1 MKVCA
6 SALVVGVNGTDAFK
20 AASWRGDTSSGV
32 NAVAADVADDDDDDD
47 AGGGTAGERSA
58 GTGTGLAR
66 GGAPTAAVST
76 PSSPLLEAAVAATGA
91 AVAACRF
98 RRHGNREGRGCCSL
112 TAALL
117 LLAALAAAAPS
128 AARAEAPAPMEKKCS
143 TGGLRRKRLYY
154 VRALPSLS
162 EERGL
167 GEGG

>member
-1 MKVCA
+1 LKVCA

-32 NAVAADVADDDDDDD
+32 NAVAADVTDDEDD
-47 AGGGTAGERSA
+47 AGGGTAGDDSADA
-58 GTGTGLAR
+58 GTGLTR

-76 PSSPLLEAAVAATGA
+76 PSLPLLEAAVAAAEA

-117 LLAALAAAAPS
+117 LLAAAAAAAPS
-128 AARAEAPAPMEKKCS
+128 AARADAPAPMEKS
-143 TGGLRRKRLYY
+143 
-154 VRALPSLS
+154 VHVS
-162 EERGL
+162 
-167 GEGG
+167 